1 MIGQKLSGKQTGREG
16 RRMPVEV
23 EIRGTESLTLISKR
37 LKQLG
42 DGNEIPK
49 QMTKEIRSAVP
60 PIRVAVRRN
69 AVGTLPSG
77 GGLGEWV
84 ARSRVTA
91 AIRRSGRSAGIKL
104 RAGRNSEK
112 KRSDIRAIDKG
123 RVRAPLFGNRS
134 KWHLQSVKPGFFT
147 DAVTDEGMEA
157 FRKAVVKAIDKA
169 VREVLGRG

>member
-1 MIGQKLSGKQTGREG
+1 
-16 RRMPVEV
+16 MPIDI
-23 EIRGTESLTLISKR
+23 EIRGIESLALISRR

-49 QMTKEIRSAVP
+49 QMSKEIRSAVP
-60 PIRVAVRRN
+60 PIRVAVKKN

-84 ARSRVTA
+84 AKSRVTA
-91 AIRRSGRSAGIKL
+91 TIRRTGRSAGIRLK
-104 RAGRNSEK
+104 AGRNSEK

-123 RVRAPLFGNRS
+123 RVRAPLFGNRRI
-134 KWHLQSVKPGFFT
+134 WHLQSVKPGFFT

-157 FRKAVVKAIDKA
+157 FRKAVIKAIDKA